1 MNRRSTVIPALL
13 FAVVPLLFI
22 VGVVAFQLLK
32 NVPEA
37 RIARA
42 NTLASFKL
50 IRAANAVDEAI
61 QDAERGQ
68 RGFLITGREA
78 YLDPYARA
86 KERLPQLMIEL
97 QQASVASPDQQPRL
111 LRLESDITTK
121 MNELAATITAMR
133 QQGYGAAKAIVNT
146 NAGLV
151 SMAAVRG
158 DLRAIMDAADA
169 RLDARLV
176 RAEAGDERFSL
187 TFVVGSIIAAL
198 GLLAGGFL
206 LEGAYRRAAMSQ
218 RLLQATLDSVREGVA
233 AFDPRGRLRVWNHP
247 FVAMS
252 GVAARR
258 ASARG
263 AAFRRGSAKP
273 ACSPK
278 SSASR
283 AAGRPAH
290 AGRAARANA
299 GRRSRSSATRPRMA
313 AMSQP
318 CST

>member
-42 NTLASFKL
+42 NTLASFKT

-78 YLDPYARA
+78 YLDPYTRA

-121 MNELAATITAMR
+121 MNELAATIARDAAAGLRRGQGDREYRMR
-133 QQGYGAAKAIVNT
+133 VSSAWQRSAPICGRSWTRPMPVSVPASHGPRPAT
-146 NAGLV
+146 NA
-151 SMAAVRG
+151 
-158 DLRAIMDAADA
+158 
-169 RLDARLV
+169 
-176 RAEAGDERFSL
+176 
-187 TFVVGSIIAAL
+187 
-198 GLLAGGFL
+198 
-206 LEGAYRRAAMSQ
+206 
-218 RLLQATLDSVREGVA
+218 
-233 AFDPRGRLRVWNHP
+233 
-247 FVAMS
+247 
-252 GVAARR
+252 
-258 ASARG
+258 SA
-263 AAFRRGSAKP
+263 
-273 ACSPK
+273 
-278 SSASR
+278 
-283 AAGRPAH
+283 
-290 AGRAARANA
+290 
-299 GRRSRSSATRPRMA
+299 
-313 AMSQP
+313 
-318 CST
+318 